1 MTFFKMNIIP
11 ALWRK
16 ELLFF
21 LCLIIFSF
29 DGMISNTILIPSRT
43 KFTSIADQI
52 TTEQSN
58 DSTIYSTGISTEYAI
73 SLFSSFNFKL
83 RLHKHVCHKIF

>member
-1 MTFFKMNIIP
+1 MTFFKMNIIA

-21 LCLIIFSF
+21 LCLIVFSF
-29 DGMISNTILIPSRT
+29 DGMISNTILIPSRSN
-43 KFTSIADQI
+43 FTSIADQI

-58 DSTIYSTGISTEYAI
+58 GSTIYSTGIYTEYVI
-73 SLFSSFNFKL
+73 LLFSSLNFYL
-83 RLHKHVCHKIF
+83 RN